1 MIGDWAVWG
10 KIQAMRKVLIADPN
24 TPFAT
29 VVGEAL
35 HRMGGY
41 KVELAASGPEARA
54 KCASLKPDLAVV
66 DIDLPECDVAAL
78 IGQMRDA
85 IPGLPV
91 VLIPYS
97 KDDAPAGLDIQGILT
112 KPFFLP
118 DLPELVNDILG
129 RPQFNRPEVYILP
142 DSDARAQT
150 LIHKPAPKPV
160 GTKPLPRLDRPVVV
174 HNDQRPVIEG
184 HVEALSHALRDEPV
198 LLTQGKKVITIS
210 PRLSQTA
217 IAALAEVVA
226 RAWRTNDKGGEV
238 IRFEGDSDSTR
249 YMLYSLAVAG
259 DLVLSVALRVRIPL
273 PSIRRLVREA
283 AEELELVV
291 IG

>member
-1 MIGDWAVWG
+1 
-10 KIQAMRKVLIADPN
+10 MRKVLIADPN

-78 IGQMRDA
+78 IGQMSDA
-85 IPGLPV
+85 IPG
-91 VLIPYS
+91 
-97 KDDAPAGLDIQGILT
+97 
-112 KPFFLP
+112 
-118 DLPELVNDILG
+118 LPELVNDILG

-226 RAWRTNDKGGEV
+226 RAWHTNDKGGEV
-238 IRFEGDSDSTR
+238 IRFAGDSDSTR